1 MSKELNVL
9 SIKKVIMS
17 AIPKV
22 GLFVLVA
29 SFATAISADNSQQQ
43 VQLAQLTDGF
53 DAEATYMM
61 SCFACHS
68 TGAAGAPKVGPGNA
82 DAWAP
87 RVEKGMDAVI
97 ANSINGLNSMPP
109 KGLCFTCT
117 DEDLAALVEYMVSSS
132 Q

>member
-1 MSKELNVL
+1 MLT
-9 SIKKVIMS
+9 IKKVIM
-17 AIPKV
+17 
-22 GLFVLVA
+22 FVFVA
-29 SFATAISADNSQQQ
+29 SFATAISADDSQQQ

-53 DAEATYMM
+53 DVEATYMM

-87 RVEKGMDAVI
+87 RMEKGMEAVV
-97 ANSINGLNSMPP
+97 ANAINGLNTMPP

-117 DEDLAALVEYMVSSS
+117 DEDLAALVEYMSTSSL
-132 Q
+132 

>member
-9 SIKKVIMS
+9 TIKKVMS
-17 AIPKV
+17 KV

-68 TGAAGAPKVGPGNA
+68 TGAAGAPKVGDGNA

-87 RVEKGMDAVI
+87 RMEKGMEAVV
-97 ANSINGLNSMPP
+97 ANAINGLNTMPP

-117 DEDLAALVEYMVSSS
+117 DEDLAALVTYMVSSS
-132 Q
+132 L

>member
-1 MSKELNVL
+1 ML

-17 AIPKV
+17 AMPKV

-53 DAEATYMM
+53 NAETTYMM

-82 DAWAP
+82 EAWAP

-97 ANSINGLNSMPP
+97 ANAINGLNTMPP

>member
-1 MSKELNVL
+1 VL
-9 SIKKVIMS
+9 TIKKVMS
-17 AIPKV
+17 KV

-68 TGAAGAPKVGPGNA
+68 TGAAGAPKVGYGNA

-87 RVEKGMDAVI
+87 RMEKGMEAVV
-97 ANSINGLNSMPP
+97 ANAINGLNTMPP

-117 DEDLAALVEYMVSSS
+117 DEDLAALVTYMVSSS

>member
-9 SIKKVIMS
+9 TIKKVMS
-17 AIPKV
+17 KV

-68 TGAAGAPKVGPGNA
+68 TGAAGAPKVGDGNA

-87 RVEKGMDAVI
+87 RMEKGMEAVV
-97 ANSINGLNSMPP
+97 ANAINGLNTMPP

-117 DEDLAALVEYMVSSS
+117 DEDLAALVTYMVSSS

>member
-9 SIKKVIMS
+9 SIKKAVLSVM
-17 AIPKV
+17 PKL
-22 GLFVLVA
+22 GLFVVVA

-53 DAEATYMM
+53 DVEATYMM

-87 RVEKGMDAVI
+87 RMEKGMEAVV
-97 ANSINGLNSMPP
+97 ANAINGLNTMPP
-109 KGLCFTCT
+109 KGLCFTCS
-117 DEDLAALVEYMVSSS
+117 DADLAAVVEYMVSSS

>member
-9 SIKKVIMS
+9 SIKKAVLSVM
-17 AIPKV
+17 PKL

-53 DAEATYMM
+53 DVEATYMM

-87 RVEKGMDAVI
+87 RMEKGMEAVV
-97 ANSINGLNSMPP
+97 ANAINGLNTMPP
-109 KGLCFTCT
+109 KGLCFTCS
-117 DEDLAALVEYMVSSS
+117 DADLAAVVEYMVSSS